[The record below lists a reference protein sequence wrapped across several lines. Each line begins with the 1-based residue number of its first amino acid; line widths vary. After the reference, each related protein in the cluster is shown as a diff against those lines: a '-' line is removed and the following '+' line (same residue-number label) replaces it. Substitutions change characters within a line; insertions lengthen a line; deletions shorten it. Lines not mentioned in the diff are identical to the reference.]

1 MPTVKE
7 MAGHVCRP
15 VQSVTLTALH
25 TLHMILPLR
34 RLDWATAPESG
45 HSDMVAVVELKAPV
59 GFVNL
64 KLPTM
69 VRRQWHN
76 ETFGVMHLCKRRNGL
91 AGTCCL

>member
-1 MPTVKE
+1 
-7 MAGHVCRP
+7 
-15 VQSVTLTALH
+15 VQRITLAVLST
-25 TLHMILPLR
+25 HMILIWR

-69 VRRQWHN
+69 VRRQWHG
-76 ETFGVMHLCKRRNGL
+76 ETFGAMHLSERRQLPRRELFSIQRMAVCKS
-91 AGTCCL
+91 